1 MGISVATPATNVQAS
16 PYSDASWGSFNGYLA
31 GRAVNINDWDYGNLS
46 DGNVEVKT
54 KTGVTYVGDVVIPN
68 TADLINAGII
78 TDSNGKAY
86 ITTDTLKNVTK
97 SNGVTSITI
106 SKNGNSKLYA
116 KDTDLSY
123 AFASSGT
130 LQKLD
135 VGALDTT
142 GVDRI
147 AQTFAMDH
155 NLVEIDGLENW
166 DVSKVTNFTSNFLS
180 NYKIQCLVNLSN
192 WEIQDNAH
200 TDNMFSPSWVA
211 TPLMV
216 IVKSGTQNINRGT
229 DVFGK
234 DNAQH
239 YLYKVEI
246 NGQVVETLLAKAFN
260 SAEEAV
266 NEIQKHLGEIATSRN
281 SCDSGSTNHGSSQT
295 RKQA

>member
-1 MGISVATPATNVQAS
+1 MTMNFFKEEKRMKIKKLGIIATAAIMGISVAAPATNVQAS
-16 PYSDASWGSFNGYLA
+16 PYSDAFWGSFNGYLA

-68 TADLINAGII
+68 TA
-78 TDSNGKAY
+78 
-86 ITTDTLKNVTK
+86 
-97 SNGVTSITI
+97 
-106 SKNGNSKLYA
+106 
-116 KDTDLSY
+116 DLSY

-180 NYKIQCLVNLSN
+180 DYKIQCLVNLSN

-200 TDNMFSPSWVA
+200 TDNMFNPSWVA
-211 TPLMV
+211 TPLIV
-216 IVKSGTQNINRGT
+216 IVKSSAQNINRGI

-246 NGQVVETLLAKAFN
+246 NGQVVETLPVKAFN

-281 SCDSGSTNHGSSQT
+281 SCDYGSTNHGSSQT

>member
-1 MGISVATPATNVQAS
+1 MKIKKLGIIAAATIMGISVAAPATNVQAS
-16 PYSDASWGSFNGYLA
+16 PYSDAFWGSFNGYLA

-68 TADLINAGII
+68 TA
-78 TDSNGKAY
+78 
-86 ITTDTLKNVTK
+86 
-97 SNGVTSITI
+97 
-106 SKNGNSKLYA
+106 
-116 KDTDLSY
+116 DLSY

-200 TDNMFSPSWVA
+200 TDNMFSPSRVA

-216 IVKSGTQNINRGT
+216 IVKSGAQNINRGT

-246 NGQVVETLLAKAFN
+246 NGQVVETLPAKAFN

>member
-1 MGISVATPATNVQAS
+1 M
-16 PYSDASWGSFNGYLA
+16 
-31 GRAVNINDWDYGNLS
+31 
-46 DGNVEVKT
+46 
-54 KTGVTYVGDVVIPN
+54 
-68 TADLINAGII
+68 
-78 TDSNGKAY
+78 
-86 ITTDTLKNVTK
+86 
-97 SNGVTSITI
+97 
-106 SKNGNSKLYA
+106 
-116 KDTDLSY
+116 
-123 AFASSGT
+123 
-130 LQKLD
+130 QKLD

-166 DVSKVTNFTSNFLS
+166 DVSKVTNFTSTSTFLS
-180 NYKIQCLVNLSN
+180 DYKIQYLVNLSN

-200 TDNMFSPSWVA
+200 TDNMFSPSRVA

-216 IVKSGTQNINRGT
+216 IVKSGAQNINRGT

-246 NGQVVETLLAKAFN
+246 NGQVVETLPAKAFN

-266 NEIQKHLGEIATSRN
+266 NEIQKHLGEIATSASPALPAKALLENEIQLQFPPDASFGEWRFPAQCRDER
-281 SCDSGSTNHGSSQT
+281 S
-295 RKQA
+295 

>member
-1 MGISVATPATNVQAS
+1 MTMNFFKEEKRMKIKKLGIIATAAIMGISVAAPATNVQAS
-16 PYSDASWGSFNGYLA
+16 PYSDAFWGSFNGYLA

-68 TADLINAGII
+68 TA
-78 TDSNGKAY
+78 
-86 ITTDTLKNVTK
+86 
-97 SNGVTSITI
+97 
-106 SKNGNSKLYA
+106 
-116 KDTDLSY
+116 DLSY

-180 NYKIQCLVNLSN
+180 DYKIQCLVNLSN

-200 TDNMFSPSWVA
+200 
-211 TPLMV
+211 
-216 IVKSGTQNINRGT
+216 RGT

-239 YLYKVEI
+239 YLYKLEI
-246 NGQVVETLLAKAFN
+246 NGQVVETLPVKAFN

>member
-1 MGISVATPATNVQAS
+1 MRQQLL
-16 PYSDASWGSFNGYLA
+16 WGFLLRLQLLVYKLAHIQMPFWGPFNGYLA

-68 TADLINAGII
+68 TA
-78 TDSNGKAY
+78 
-86 ITTDTLKNVTK
+86 
-97 SNGVTSITI
+97 
-106 SKNGNSKLYA
+106 
-116 KDTDLSY
+116 DLSY

-166 DVSKVTNFTSNFLS
+166 DVSKVTNFTSTFLS
-180 NYKIQCLVNLSN
+180 DYKIQCLVNLSN

-200 TDNMFSPSWVA
+200 TDNMFSPSRVA

-216 IVKSGTQNINRGT
+216 IVKSGAQNINRGT

-246 NGQVVETLLAKAFN
+246 NGQVVETLPAKAFN

-266 NEIQKHLGEIATSRN
+266 NEIQKHLDEIATSRN

>member
-1 MGISVATPATNVQAS
+1 MTMNFFKEEKRMKIKKLGIIATAAIMGISVAAPATNVQAS
-16 PYSDASWGSFNGYLA
+16 PYSDAFWGSFNGYLA

-68 TADLINAGII
+68 TA
-78 TDSNGKAY
+78 
-86 ITTDTLKNVTK
+86 
-97 SNGVTSITI
+97 
-106 SKNGNSKLYA
+106 
-116 KDTDLSY
+116 DLSY

-166 DVSKVTNFTSNFLS
+166 DVSKVTNFTSTFLS
-180 NYKIQCLVNLSN
+180 DYKIQCLVNLSN

-200 TDNMFSPSWVA
+200 TDNMFNPSWVA

-216 IVKSGTQNINRGT
+216 IVKSGAQNINRGT

-281 SCDSGSTNHGSSQT
+281 SCDSGSTKHGPSQT

>member
-1 MGISVATPATNVQAS
+1 M
-16 PYSDASWGSFNGYLA
+16 
-31 GRAVNINDWDYGNLS
+31 
-46 DGNVEVKT
+46 
-54 KTGVTYVGDVVIPN
+54 
-68 TADLINAGII
+68 
-78 TDSNGKAY
+78 
-86 ITTDTLKNVTK
+86 
-97 SNGVTSITI
+97 
-106 SKNGNSKLYA
+106 
-116 KDTDLSY
+116 
-123 AFASSGT
+123 
-130 LQKLD
+130 QKLD

-180 NYKIQCLVNLSN
+180 DYKIQCLVNLSN

-200 TDNMFSPSWVA
+200 
-211 TPLMV
+211 
-216 IVKSGTQNINRGT
+216 RGT

-246 NGQVVETLLAKAFN
+246 NGQVVETLPVKAFN